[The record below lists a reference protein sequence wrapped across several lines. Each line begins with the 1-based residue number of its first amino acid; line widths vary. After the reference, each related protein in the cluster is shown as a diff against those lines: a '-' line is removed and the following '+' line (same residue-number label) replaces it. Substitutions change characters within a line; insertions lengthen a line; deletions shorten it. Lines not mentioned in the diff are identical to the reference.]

1 MPMRYCRIIL
11 TLIVALITVEAYPV
25 VQLELIETE
34 MELQKNGDADVMT
47 RVWMT
52 TSDPMPFS
60 IEMGLW
66 DGTTIEGLTL
76 TDENDSAFVDVS
88 SQAVKPRQREF
99 ALEQKG
105 TAARITW
112 TTDTIGR
119 RVYVLR
125 YTLRSLVKSGFMCD
139 NMVVTLLRP
148 TEPKAQRINLI
159 IKRDSGSFRS
169 INTDVRTVGVEGR
182 AIIEKGKILAST
194 AEIVDDMV
202 HMTNDDSLMVIAKF
216 MPGHFKPTKKA
227 NIGYYKSLWVSGIRD
242 FEIRDWKDS
251 FEKLL
256 AWGCFFGFIA
266 AVVILFY
273 GGKKLWSRI
282 RYVITLYPLRKW
294 LQRKM
299 LYHKAQWYRDLPI
312 GGSLASANMAM
323 VKTTSRLNPSQEGIL
338 GALILRLIYRGAAS
352 SEMVEPVYG
361 AEPQHVLR
369 VLDWKELPQPSPDE
383 SLERT
388 MYDMLLE
395 ASGPDNI
402 LQTRELELFMRE
414 EETSRTDVMG
424 MLEWEGRKREI
435 SKKDLKELY
444 GMKKFLLE
452 FTLIGDK
459 GIRELPLWREYM
471 VYAQLFGIA
480 DKVSK
485 NFREA
490 YPDFLQVNDL
500 AWRVARVP
508 DVFSYGK

>member
-1 MPMRYCRIIL
+1 MRYCRLLL
-11 TLIVALITVEAYPV
+11 TFIVALVTVEAYPV
-25 VQLELIETE
+25 IQVELIETE
-34 MELQKNGDADVMT
+34 MELKKNGDADVMT

-52 TSDPMPFS
+52 APASTPFS

-66 DGTTIEGLTL
+66 DGTTIDGLTL
-76 TDENDSAFVDVS
+76 ANENDSAFTDVTNTNE
-88 SQAVKPRQREF
+88 KPR
-99 ALEQKG
+99 KG
-105 TAARITW
+105 EYLLFRKGSTASVSW
-112 TTDTIGR
+112 VTDAEGR
-119 RVYVLR
+119 HVYVLR

-139 NMVVTLLRP
+139 NLVVTLLRP
-148 TEPKAQRINLI
+148 TEPSAQRINLI
-159 IKRDSGSFRS
+159 MKRESGSFRS

-182 AIIEKGKILAST
+182 AIIENGKILASSS
-194 AEIVDDMV
+194 EIVDDMV

-216 MPGHFKPTKKA
+216 MPGHFQPTEKA
-227 NIGYYKSLWVSGIRD
+227 NIGYYRSLWVSGIRD
-242 FEIRDWKDS
+242 YEIRDFKDS
-251 FEKLL
+251 VEKLL
-256 AWGCFFGFIA
+256 AWGSLFGFIA
-266 AVVILFY
+266 AVVILLY

-294 LQRKM
+294 LQRKA
-299 LYHKAQWYRDLPI
+299 LYHKAQWYRDLPL

-369 VLDWKELPQPSPDE
+369 VLEWKSLPQPSPDE
-383 SLERT
+383 NIERT
-388 MYDMLLE
+388 MYDLLLE
-395 ASGPDNI
+395 ASGPDHI

-414 EETSRTDVMG
+414 EDSSYTDIMG
-424 MLEWEGRKREI
+424 ELEREGRRKKP
-435 SKKDLKELY
+435 SKKDLEQLY

-452 FTLIGDK
+452 FTLIGDRE
-459 GIRELPLWREYM
+459 IRELPLWREYM

-480 DKVSK
+480 GKVSQ